1 MKKLLFFAVFAM
13 SSLAFSQTPP
23 TPSPYP
29 YTSYGVANGG
39 AAYSVPDENAD
50 VLAELV
56 QSAGQRYT
64 KFDLTTT
71 VFPSTPADDLDKTF
85 GNNNAG
91 STDQAG
97 TDQDRGWVT
106 TAAGNPTILPSV
118 GYYSAVRQV
127 AAVQCP
133 RGPGLW
139 AYHTVE
145 FKEVAKFN
153 PIVRFRDGSKT
164 NEFVISIYSPSDMS
178 TPLYTETVNL
188 TGAASGLDSADGKAK
203 YLVLNGASGNSA
215 SVWYR
220 INPTFTVPSA
230 GNYIVKISQTTITGA
245 IGLGSFTFWK
255 EAAATAPEVAIT
267 VPATNSVF
275 DEGSAI
281 ALTAKV
287 TPGDGTVSGVE
298 FFDGATSLG
307 MGTTTGD
314 GFYTLNVTA
323 SASKVYEFKAV
334 VTETGGVAPDTG
346 ESLVIKVM
354 SIGNAEDNFN
364 GTSYTGKPWSNTKWS
379 FGADNAANFAI
390 GGAFDRVVGVDKY
403 QGVPFF
409 AYDLGA
415 VNNTW
420 DKSSLSL
427 RYVAGSAT
435 SQGSTTGTDDRLTQ
449 IGSNVFSFSDDYSR
463 ALTTTGAGRFLGSA
477 TDYRFNV
484 GGAWARYSSTFA
496 AGKYKLILR
505 ATDLCNANYN
515 VYVRI
520 LKADG
525 TVVGSYYVNG
535 GTSTFVCANEFNA
548 TALAGNPTYAALTAP
563 TANTKWIMM
572 NDEISI
578 DGDVIVE
585 LSDPDPVLG
594 ANSGGSGSFGEFT
607 FEYTG
612 SLSTADFS
620 TSDFKVYTTNRT
632 INVNANNTEDVTVTI
647 YDINGKLIATKVIV
661 DGAASAEVPTSGIYI
676 VKAQAA
682 SKNAKTVKV
691 LVK

>member
-1 MKKLLFFAVFAM
+1 MKKLLFFAILGM
-13 SSLAFSQTPP
+13 STMAFSQQYNYFPF
-23 TPSPYP
+23 
-29 YTSYGVANGG
+29 GG
-39 AAYSVPDENAD
+39 TAYSVPDTNAD
-50 VLAELV
+50 DLAELV
-56 QSAGQRYT
+56 QTAGQKFT
-64 KFDLTTT
+64 KFDRTTSDAT
-71 VFPSTPADDLDKTF
+71 STPTADRDKTF
-85 GNNNAG
+85 GNNNPG
-91 STDQAG
+91 PTDTAG
-97 TDQDRGWVT
+97 TDQDRGWLT
-106 TAAGNPTILPSV
+106 TGTNVPDPA
-118 GYYSAVRQV
+118 YYSVYRSVNATLV
-127 AAVQCP
+127 ARA
-133 RGPGLW
+133 PGLW
-139 AYHTVE
+139 AYHTVYFAE
-145 FKEVAKFN
+145 AAKFN

-164 NEFVISIYSPSDMS
+164 NVFEISIYSPLDMS
-178 TPLYTETVNL
+178 TPLYTETVDL
-188 TGAASGLDSADGKAK
+188 TGAAPGVDSADGKAK
-203 YLVLNGASGNSA
+203 YLVLNGVAGNSG
-215 SVWYR
+215 SVWYK
-220 INPTFTVPSA
+220 ISTLFTVPLA
-230 GNYIVKISQTTITGA
+230 GNYIVKINQTTITGA
-245 IGLGSFTFWK
+245 VALGSFTFWK
-255 EAAATAPEVAIT
+255 EAAAVAPEVAIT
-267 VPATNSVF
+267 APATNSVF
-275 DEGSAI
+275 DEGNSI

-307 MGTTTGD
+307 MGATTGD
-314 GFYTLNVTA
+314 GFYTVNVTA
-323 SASKVYEFKAV
+323 AASKVYNFKAV

-364 GTSYTGKPWSNTKWS
+364 GTTYPGQPWSNTKWS
-379 FGADNAANFAI
+379 FGTDNAVNFAI

-435 SQGSTTGTDDRLTQ
+435 SQGGTTGTDDRLTQ

-463 ALTTTGAGRFLGSA
+463 AVTTTGAGRFLGSA
-477 TDYRFNV
+477 DYRLST

-505 ATDLCNANYN
+505 VSEQCNANYN
-515 VYVRI
+515 IYVRI

-535 GTSTFVCANEFNA
+535 GTSTFVCTNEFNA

-563 TANTKWIMM
+563 TVNTKWIMM

-594 ANSGGSGSFGEFT
+594 ANSGGTGAFGEFT

-612 SLSTADFS
+612 ALSTADFS

-632 INVNANNTEDVTVTI
+632 INVNADSIEDATVTI

-661 DGAASAEVPTSGIYI
+661 DGAASAEVSTSGIYI

-682 SKNAKTVKV
+682 GKNAKTVKV
-691 LVK
+691 VVK